1 MALSDI
7 DKSPLYIDS
16 TNGRVGIGTSSPA
29 YNLDVYNSASA
40 GAPLLARFKSAGG
53 DTQLYVDNSTIT
65 TQLTADSFSNSGLV
79 GTLTNHPFV
88 FRTNNIERMRIDSG
102 GNVGIGTT
110 SPTFATIDTY
120 SQRGIEISGTKESGT
135 APVIKLT
142 ENGSGKGAFEIRSN
156 REGLTSGNYLAF
168 GENTDTFMVIR
179 GDDDGGGT
187 STRGNVGIGT
197 SSPSQKLTVEGASGY
212 LFTVQENSANN
223 VRLQAYLDTN
233 QVGLVAGYNTT
244 ARDMTFYAG
253 GAERFRI
260 KSGGEISYNN
270 DPASGAGGVN
280 IALSASY
287 NDTSNHL
294 VGTVNTQSFA
304 LITINTSNGATHI
317 PVYRNGGAGVAYGG
331 TMLDPDN
338 QTWVALGTS
347 ITFNQPGSFPQTF
360 VVSITTGGSQLYV
373 QRTSGSN
380 AYSVFVQLLG

>member
-16 TNGRVGIGTSSPA
+16 INSRVGIGTTSANKSSSSTALTVNTSSAGNYSALELSSGDTLNWYINSNNTAVYDVTAGTRPRIFYTNGSERMRIDSGGKVGIGTVAPDLALHVEGTNGAPASSGSTPTGFLSLRQKDGGASHGANIGVLGVPPWGTWIQGQDANNLATSYPLLLNPNGGNVGIGTSSPA
-29 YNLDVYNSASA
+29 YNLDVYNPAST

-65 TQLTADSFSNSGLV
+65 TQLTADSFSNSGIV

-88 FRTNNIERMRIDSG
+88 FRTNNTERMRIS
-102 GNVGIGTT
+102 
-110 SPTFATIDTY
+110 
-120 SQRGIEISGTKESGT
+120 
-135 APVIKLT
+135 
-142 ENGSGKGAFEIRSN
+142 
-156 REGLTSGNYLAF
+156 
-168 GENTDTFMVIR
+168 
-179 GDDDGGGT
+179 
-187 STRGNVGIGT
+187 
-197 SSPSQKLTVEGASGY
+197 
-212 LFTVQENSANN
+212 
-223 VRLQAYLDTN
+223 
-233 QVGLVAGYNTT
+233 
-244 ARDMTFYAG
+244 
-253 GAERFRI
+253 
-260 KSGGEISYNN
+260 SGGEITYNN
-270 DPASGAGGVN
+270 EPTSGGGVN
-280 IALSASY
+280 VSLSAAY
-287 NDTSNHL
+287 NDTSNHT

-360 VVSITTGGSQLYV
+360 VVSITSGGSQLNV

-380 AYSVFVQLLG
+380 AYYVYVQLLG